1 MEGEITLRPSFSSS
15 SFLALPAMAPPSI
28 TTPLLSRNPFGFVQI
43 EKEDNHI
50 LSVAPAQCVYSKWG
64 TFCTLLTQI
73 GAIKLIRRSTQI
85 LYGIPKINFIY
96 NGKQLSVLSALHRFF
111 DFSAVTG
118 ECPTGV
124 SIISNDKV
132 TSLIR

>member
-1 MEGEITLRPSFSSS
+1 MPNLPHFVIEEKFQ
-15 SFLALPAMAPPSI
+15 FLIIFDVFIVNRHWNGS
-28 TTPLLSRNPFGFVQI
+28 TSLLIVQI

-73 GAIKLIRRSTQI
+73 GAIKRIRRSTQI

-111 DFSAVTG
+111 DFSTVTG

-124 SIISNDKV
+124 SVISNDKV
-132 TSLIR
+132 TRLIR

>member
-1 MEGEITLRPSFSSS
+1 MHGRPVLPVPDGFSIQTYTGCVR
-15 SFLALPAMAPPSI
+15 FI
-28 TTPLLSRNPFGFVQI
+28 Y
-43 EKEDNHI
+43 
-50 LSVAPAQCVYSKWG
+50 VAPAQCDNSERG

-73 GAIKLIRRSTQI
+73 GAIKRIRRSTQI

-96 NGKQLSVLSALHRFF
+96 DGKQLSVLSTLHRFF

>member
-1 MEGEITLRPSFSSS
+1 MPNLPHFVIEEKFQ
-15 SFLALPAMAPPSI
+15 FLIIFDVFIVNRHRNGS
-28 TTPLLSRNPFGFVQI
+28 TSLLIVQI

-73 GAIKLIRRSTQI
+73 GAIKRIRRSTQI